1 MLTCPTCGTVYP
13 NKASGTCPAD
23 GTRLVSGS
31 EYAAIK
37 SDPLLGTTMAGRF
50 RIVGRVGTGGMGTVY
65 RAEQVGLAR
74 QVALKVLK
82 QEASYD
88 RETVARFQREAKAMS
103 MLLHANTV
111 RVFDFGED
119 PSGHLYLAMELLE
132 GELLTARSDRE
143 GTLDVRQAIQIVQQI
158 LRSLS
163 EAHSKGLI
171 HRDLKPDNIYLARI
185 DGHPEP
191 VVKVLDFGIAKVF
204 RDDGKPMDQ
213 LETQAGTVFGTPRY
227 MSPEQ
232 AQGKPL
238 DQRSDLYSVG
248 VLLYQLL
255 VGHPPFIDDDAVVV
269 MAKHIRDQPEP
280 PRKAAPERPIPA
292 RLERVV
298 LRALAK
304 DPNARP
310 GSADELDRELVACLS
325 DVDEEQRLASAGR
338 RSAEVIYLAGRPVP
352 RNAAI
357 GGAVVVALSA
367 LVAAIAIA
375 TGGAG
380 AAASTDSQVI
390 VRPLATTT
398 TLAARPPPMPT
409 TVAAPAMHPV
419 LVSSEP
425 PGAEVW
431 QSGNLIGTAPITFQV
446 DDASPPPALELRLDG
461 HEPATLELGGAAD
474 QTTVTLAPRRAG
486 TGSRPPRPPHI
497 GTTISPPDTSVAPPP
512 PPPSTT
518 GAGSSYERFD

>member
-1 MLTCPTCGTVYP
+1 VYP
-13 NKASGTCPAD
+13 NKTSGTCPTD
-23 GTRLVSGS
+23 GTLLVTPQ
-31 EYAAIK
+31 EYAAIR
-37 SDPLLGTTMAGRF
+37 SDPLIGTTMAGRF

-132 GELLTARSDRE
+132 GELLTARSERD
-143 GTLDVRQAIQIVQQI
+143 GKLDVIEAIEIVRQI

-185 DGHPEP
+185 EGHPVP

-204 RDDGKPMDQ
+204 RDDAKPMDQ

-232 AQGKPL
+232 AQGKAL
-238 DQRSDLYSVG
+238 DPRSDLYSVG

-255 VGHPPFIDDDAVVV
+255 VGHPPFMDDDAVVV
-269 MAKHIRDQPEP
+269 MAKHIRDAPEP
-280 PRKAAPERPIPA
+280 PRKAASDRPIPPT
-292 RLERVV
+292 LERVV

-304 DPNARP
+304 DPKERY
-310 GSADELDRELVACLS
+310 STADELETALVECVP
-325 DVDEEQRLASAGR
+325 DVAEEVALRAAGR
-338 RSAEVIYLAGRPVP
+338 RSGDVFFVAGRPVP
-352 RNAAI
+352 RTAVWIGASVVAVSLLGAI
-357 GGAVVVALSA
+357 VVMATGSSGASAHDDVVVRSL
-367 LVAAIAIA
+367 AA
-375 TGGAG
+375 
-380 AAASTDSQVI
+380 
-390 VRPLATTT
+390 PPTTT
-398 TLAARPPPMPT
+398 PVVP
-409 TVAAPAMHPV
+409 AAPPSVVPLPTRTV

-425 PGAEVW
+425 PGAEIW
-431 QSGNLIGTAPITFQV
+431 QGDLRVGTAPQSFAI
-446 DDASPPPALELRLDG
+446 DPSAPAPAALELRLAG
-461 HEPATLELGGAAD
+461 HDPATVDLATASD
-474 QTTVTLAPRRAG
+474 ITTVTLAPHRAIAR
-486 TGSRPPRPPHI
+486 TTPPPGSRVRDHLP
-497 GTTISPPDTSVAPPP
+497 TTVAPPSSAP
-512 PPPSTT
+512 PATT
-518 GAGSSYERFD
+518 TASQGGYERFD

>member
-13 NKASGTCPAD
+13 NKTSGTCPAD
-23 GTRLVSGS
+23 GTRLVSGT

-50 RIVGRVGTGGMGTVY
+50 KIVGRVGTGGMGTVY

-74 QVALKVLK
+74 SVALKVLK

-132 GELLTARSDRE
+132 GELLTSCSERE
-143 GTLDVRQAIQIVQQI
+143 GAMDAKKAIDIVQQI

-185 DGHPEP
+185 EGHAAP

-232 AQGKPL
+232 AQGKTL
-238 DQRSDLYSVG
+238 DQRSDLYAVG

-255 VGHPPFIDDDAVVV
+255 VGHPPFVDDDAVVV
-269 MAKHIRDQPEP
+269 MAKHIRDMPEP
-280 PRKAAPERPIPA
+280 PRKAAPNRPIPVQ
-292 RLERVV
+292 LERVV
-298 LRALAK
+298 LRTLAK

-310 GSADELDRELVACLS
+310 ASADELDRELAACVAA
-325 DVDEEQRLASAGR
+325 VDAEAALAAKGK
-338 RSAEVIYLAGRPVP
+338 RSADMVYVGGRPVP
-352 RNAAI
+352 RNAAYFGVGVITFALIVASIAI
-357 GGAVVVALSA
+357 GTSGTSVADTPDSQIVVHALPTPPPTSVALPPPVT
-367 LVAAIAIA
+367 LVA
-375 TGGAG
+375 
-380 AAASTDSQVI
+380 
-390 VRPLATTT
+390 
-398 TLAARPPPMPT
+398 PT
-409 TVAAPAMHPV
+409 IRSVTVA
-419 LVSSEP
+419 SEP
-425 PGAEVW
+425 TGAEVW
-431 QSGNLIGTAPITFQV
+431 QSGVMVGTTPLAFQV
-446 DDASPPPALELRLDG
+446 DDLAPPPPIELRMAG
-461 HEPATLELGGAAD
+461 HESETLDLSSASD
-474 QTTVTLAPRRAG
+474 QATVTLAARRG
-486 TGSRPPRPPHI
+486 GSRPRPTHVSL
-497 GTTISPPDTSVAPPP
+497 GSAPPTSAAP
-512 PPPSTT
+512 PTT
-518 GAGSSYERFD
+518 TARSGSSYERFD

>member
-1 MLTCPTCGTVYP
+1 VYP
-13 NKASGTCPAD
+13 NKTSGTCPTD
-23 GTRLVSGS
+23 GTLLVSGS

-37 SDPLLGTTMAGRF
+37 NDPLIGTTLAGRYN
-50 RIVGRVGTGGMGTVY
+50 IVGRVGTGGMGTVY

-74 QVALKVLK
+74 EVALKVLK

-88 RETVARFQREAKAMS
+88 REVVARFQREAKAMS

-132 GELLTARSDRE
+132 GELLTACSERE
-143 GTLDVRQAIQIVQQI
+143 GALDVKKAIEIAQQI
-158 LRSLS
+158 LRSLA

-185 DGHPEP
+185 EGHTGP

-204 RDDGKPMDQ
+204 RDDAKPMDQ

-238 DQRSDLYSVG
+238 DQRSDLYAVG

-269 MAKHIRDQPEP
+269 MAKHIREMPVP
-280 PRKAAPERPIPA
+280 PTKAAPERPIPKS
-292 RLERVV
+292 LERVV

-310 GSADELDRELVACLS
+310 ASADELDRALAACLVDVEAEVALVANGQRRT
-325 DVDEEQRLASAGR
+325 DVVYVAGR
-338 RSAEVIYLAGRPVP
+338 AVP
-352 RNAAI
+352 RRAAAI
-357 GGAVVVALSA
+357 GVALIGVSV
-367 LVAAIAIA
+367 LVAAIAIVSSGTSAA
-375 TGGAG
+375 T
-380 AAASTDSQVI
+380 TTPQVI
-390 VRPLATTT
+390 VRPLAA
-398 TLAARPPPMPT
+398 LPPPSP
-409 TVAAPAMHPV
+409 PPLPPDPPV
-419 LVSSEP
+419 LVRTIREVLVASDP

-431 QSGNLIGTAPITFQV
+431 QAGLRIGTAPIVVSVDDTHPPAPLDLRLAGH
-446 DDASPPPALELRLDG
+446 DDASVDIAHVLDV
-461 HEPATLELGGAAD
+461 
-474 QTTVTLAPRRAG
+474 QTTVSLAAHRVSTGPRHPRPPRTGTTL
-486 TGSRPPRPPHI
+486 GSRPP
-497 GTTISPPDTSVAPPP
+497 PPP
-512 PPPSTT
+512 TT
-518 GAGSSYERFD
+518 TTATSQGSSYERFD